1 MPPNLRRGDRPSRPE
16 AAFTVTVD
24 CPEMASILI
33 VCTGNICRSPMAE
46 GLLRHHLR
54 TREVGDVQV
63 ASAGVSGWDGSPAS
77 AEAVEALSE
86 RGVDISSHL
95 ARRLGRRMID
105 SADLVVAM
113 AAEHRE
119 GVARIAHSAGPRTF
133 TLKEL
138 VRLLDDVRMPLRGA
152 TSEELLREAAE
163 LANTRRTGEQEALDE
178 DIADPLGLS
187 LPAYRA
193 TAWELNGLVER
204 LVEVLFGEGADRG
217 GTAAGEAVDHRS
229 AREAR

>member
-1 MPPNLRRGDRPSRPE
+1 
-16 AAFTVTVD
+16 
-24 CPEMASILI
+24 MASILI

-46 GLLRHHLR
+46 GLLRHHLLAR
-54 TREVGDVQV
+54 GVGDVRV

-77 AEAVEALSE
+77 AEGVEALSE

-119 GVARIAHSAGPRTF
+119 GVARMAPSAGPRTF

-138 VRLLDDVRMPLRGA
+138 VRLLDDVRMPPRGA
-152 TSEELLREAAE
+152 TSEELIREAAE
-163 LANTRRTGEQEALDE
+163 LANTRRAGGEEGAPLDE

-204 LVEVLFGEGADRG
+204 LVEEVFGEGAERG
-217 GTAAGEAVDHRS
+217 GAAAGTEAVEHRS